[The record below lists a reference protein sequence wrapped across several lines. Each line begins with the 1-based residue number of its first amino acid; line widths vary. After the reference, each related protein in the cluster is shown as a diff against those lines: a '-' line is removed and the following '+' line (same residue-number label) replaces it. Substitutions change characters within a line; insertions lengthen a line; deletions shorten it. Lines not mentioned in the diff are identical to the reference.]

1 MRSRTSSP
9 RDPFAS
15 FVLALFVL
23 AAAGCQSTAPAAEGH
38 PRGARAVGE
47 EVGPDDEAGV
57 EVGVEVEDGEEEAG
71 AGMDPNGRSRSAA
84 AAPAGDGTVLASSRG
99 AASAAPPAA
108 QDAAGSLTAAAAAE
122 LVAEAEEELLDLV
135 IKAERAAW
143 VQSNF
148 ITEDT
153 EILAAE
159 ASERLL
165 SAGVRYAQAAARFDD
180 VELPYDLRRKLDLL
194 KLGLTLAA
202 PDDPEK
208 TAELTR
214 IMSQLES
221 TYGKGKYCPEGG
233 ECRDLLELERTI
245 AESREP
251 DELLEAW
258 TGWRT
263 ISPPMRDPYT
273 RMVELAN
280 EGARDLGFADTGAM
294 WRAKYDMPPDE
305 FAAELDR
312 LWGQVRPLYDALH
325 CHVRA
330 KLQETY
336 GEEVVPSGEPIPA
349 HLLGN
354 MWAQSWG
361 NVFEL
366 VAPAEA
372 DPGYDLTEILKERD
386 VDAVEMVRHGERFFS
401 SLGFEPLPETFWERS
416 LFVKPEDREVVC
428 HASAWDVDQVA
439 DLRIKMCIQQT
450 AEDFQTIHHELGHN
464 YYQRAYNELSI
475 LYRGSANDGFHEAVG
490 DTIALSVTPP
500 YLVEIGFLD
509 EEPPAEKDVGL
520 LLRDALDKVAFLPF
534 GLLID
539 QWRWKVFSGEISPE
553 EYNRGWWELRERYQG
568 IAPPVARTE
577 ADFDPGAK
585 YHIPGNTPYT
595 RYFLAH
601 ILQFQFHRALCEAA
615 GYEGP
620 LNRCTIYGS
629 EEAGRALN
637 EMLEMGQSRPWPDAL
652 EAIAGTR
659 RMDATAI
666 LDYFAPLQTWLDEQ
680 NEGRQCGW

>member
-1 MRSRTSSP
+1 MRSRLPSS
-9 RDPFAS
+9 RDPFVS
-15 FVLALFVL
+15 LTLALCLL
-23 AAAGCQSTAPAAEGH
+23 AASAACQSTTPAADDR

-47 EVGPDDEAGV
+47 EVGPDDGAGV
-57 EVGVEVEDGEEEAG
+57 EVEIDGDGDAG
-71 AGMDPNGRSRSAA
+71 AGEAGLGGTIDPNGRVRSAA
-84 AAPAGDGTVLASSRG
+84 PA
-99 AASAAPPAA
+99 
-108 QDAAGSLTAAAAAE
+108 TAAAAAARPAAGE
-122 LVAEAEEELLDLV
+122 PTAAEAAALVAEAEEELLDLV

-159 ASERLL
+159 ASEKLL
-165 SAGVRYAQAAARFDD
+165 AAGVRYAQAAARFD
-180 VELPYDLRRKLDLL
+180 ELALSPDLRRKLDLL

-202 PDDPEK
+202 PGDPDE

-221 TYGKGKYCPEGG
+221 IYGKGKYCPAEG
-233 ECRDLLELERTI
+233 ECRDLQELSRTI
-245 AESREP
+245 AESRDP

-263 ISPPMRDPYT
+263 ISPPMREMYT

-280 EGARDLGFADTGAM
+280 EGARELGFADTGAM

-312 LWGQVRPLYDALH
+312 LWGQVKPLYDDLH

-336 GEEVVPSGEPIPA
+336 GEEIVPSGAPIPA

-372 DPGYDLTEILKERD
+372 DPGYDLSEILEQRD
-386 VDAVEMVRHGERFFS
+386 VDPVEMVRQGERFFS

-428 HASAWDVDQVA
+428 HASAWDVDQVN
-439 DLRIKMCIQQT
+439 DLRIKMCIEQT

-464 YYQRAYNELSI
+464 YYQRAYNELPI

-500 YLVEIGFLD
+500 YLVEIGFLE
-509 EEPPAEKDVGL
+509 EEPPASKDIGL

-539 QWRWKVFSGEISPE
+539 QWRWKVFSGEIGPA
-553 EYNRGWWELRERYQG
+553 EYNRGWWDLRQKYQG

-637 EMLEMGQSRPWPDAL
+637 EMLEMGQSRPWPEAL
-652 EAIAGTR
+652 EAIAGSPQ
-659 RMDATAI
+659 MNATAI
-666 LDYFAPLQTWLDEQ
+666 LDYFAPLQAWLDEQ

>member
-1 MRSRTSSP
+1 MRSRLPSS
-9 RDPFAS
+9 RDL
-15 FVLALFVL
+15 FVSLTLALCLL
-23 AAAGCQSTAPAAEGH
+23 AASAACQSTTPAADDR

-47 EVGPDDEAGV
+47 EVGPDDGAGV
-57 EVGVEVEDGEEEAG
+57 EVEIDGDGDAG
-71 AGMDPNGRSRSAA
+71 AGEAGLGGTIDPNGRVRSAA
-84 AAPAGDGTVLASSRG
+84 PA
-99 AASAAPPAA
+99 
-108 QDAAGSLTAAAAAE
+108 TAAAAAARPAAGE
-122 LVAEAEEELLDLV
+122 PTAAEAAALVAEAEEELLDLV

-159 ASERLL
+159 ASEKLL
-165 SAGVRYAQAAARFDD
+165 AAGVRYAQAAARFD
-180 VELPYDLRRKLDLL
+180 ELALSPDLRRKLDLL

-202 PDDPEK
+202 PGDPDE

-221 TYGKGKYCPEGG
+221 IYGKGKYCPAEG
-233 ECRDLLELERTI
+233 ECRDLQELSRTI
-245 AESREP
+245 AESRDP

-263 ISPPMRDPYT
+263 ISPPMREMYT

-280 EGARDLGFADTGAM
+280 EGARELGFADTGAM

-312 LWGQVRPLYDALH
+312 LWGQVKPLYDDLH

-336 GEEVVPSGEPIPA
+336 GEEIVPSGAPIPA

-372 DPGYDLTEILKERD
+372 DPGYDLSEILEQRD
-386 VDAVEMVRHGERFFS
+386 VDPVEMVRQGERFFS

-428 HASAWDVDQVA
+428 HASAWDVDQVN
-439 DLRIKMCIQQT
+439 DLRIKMCIEQT

-464 YYQRAYNELSI
+464 YYQRAYNELPI

-500 YLVEIGFLD
+500 YLVEIGFLE
-509 EEPPAEKDVGL
+509 EEPPASKDIGL

-539 QWRWKVFSGEISPE
+539 QWRWKVFSGEIGPA
-553 EYNRGWWELRERYQG
+553 EYNRGWWDLRQKYQG

-637 EMLEMGQSRPWPDAL
+637 EMLEMGQSRPWPEAL
-652 EAIAGTR
+652 EAIAGSPQ
-659 RMDATAI
+659 MNATAI
-666 LDYFAPLQTWLDEQ
+666 LDYFAPLQAWLDEQ